1 MGLQYTAL
9 DKNIKEWIDVPE
21 ETVEKWD
28 DSNNV
33 PGRAGKLLDEDG
45 GPYAV
50 LVELNPGTV
59 LEKHFHTENQWQ
71 VIVEGSAKMHGE
83 ELTPYTVHY
92 TEKETAYGPIE
103 AGESGV
109 TFLTLREEAPTG
121 YHPANREKS
130 IETGTSD

>member
-1 MGLQYTAL
+1 MGLQYTVPEK
-9 DKNIKEWIDVPE
+9 DIDEWIDVPE
-21 ETVEKWD
+21 STVKKWD
-28 DSNNV
+28 ESYEV

-59 LEKHFHTENQWQ
+59 LEEHFHTENQWQ
-71 VIVEGSAKMHGE
+71 VIVEGSARMHGE
-83 ELTPYTVHY
+83 KLTPFTVHY

-103 AGESGV
+103 AGGDGL

-121 YHPANREKS
+121 YHPANRE
-130 IETGTSD
+130 EAFEAGTPE